1 MTTVRPGHCA
11 VRGLD
16 IAIVLHQG
24 ERSRRI
30 CQRDDGSSALT
41 MVPADIQ
48 FVQVHPS
55 DVVLSRDDAF
65 IGVTLQKELAAL
77 VITLLIDIDRSDFRR
92 RETYSENT
100 VAVSLPSKRHRDC
113 RYVDTGRGARPHLK
127 HGDVE
132 ILALD
137 GERHNREMVRL
148 AAVLRDDEGVELVL
162 RVALLSAIEYVI
174 GCYERPVRDD
184 AESTPRE
191 GGFESRGPHFA
202 LFYCFR
208 PDEMKAKYRSH

>member
-1 MTTVRPGHCA
+1 MTTVRPGHYA

-24 ERSRRI
+24 KCRGRI
-30 CQRDDGSSALT
+30 CQRDDGSSALA
-41 MVPADIQ
+41 MMPPDIQ
-48 FVQVHPS
+48 FIQVPPF
-55 DVVLSRDDAF
+55 DVVLSRDNAF
-65 IGVTLQKELAAL
+65 VGVTLQKELASL

-162 RVALLSAIEYVI
+162 RVALLSAIEDVI
-174 GCYERPVRDD
+174 GSQEIPVRDD

-191 GGFESRGPHFA
+191 GGLESRGAHFA
-202 LFYCFR
+202 LFYCFW